1 MWITK
6 MYSEGD
12 QEKKNSFFCFAK
24 KKIVLKWNNE
34 FTCDQCAIGVDRLF
48 DAFVDKA

>member
-1 MWITK
+1 

-12 QEKKNSFFCFAK
+12 QEKKNSFFCFA

-48 DAFVDKA
+48 DAFVDKT